1 MKVEKHLNNWKLN
14 IEMIADEIKTL
25 DMLTIFNNKEFI
37 TFFNK
42 LISTVLNKQ
51 MHKDT
56 IY

>member
-1 MKVEKHLNNWKLN
+1 
-14 IEMIADEIKTL
+14 MIADEIKTL